1 MVTAHQRIEVVLTFD
16 TTFNLTQN
24 QLRYINEHIAD
35 LVYNSI
41 NKGKCTSLILKEGL
55 DTNDEVIISDNE
67 YIFEFIANIKCDY
80 SANAHMVNN
89 DLKGGITWDTVEKI
103 EDIDKFELMKL
114 LKHNLLVGDFGMHI
128 YTLQATVYDELFD
141 LPPNSNI

>member
-1 MVTAHQRIEVVLTFD
+1 MVTAHQKVEITLTFD

-24 QLRYINEHIAD
+24 QVRYINEHIAD
-35 LVYNSI
+35 LIYKSI
-41 NKGKCTSLILKEGL
+41 NKGKCTSLRLKEGL

-80 SANAHMVNN
+80 SANSHMVNN
-89 DLKGGITWDTVEKI
+89 DLEGGITWDNIEKI

-114 LKHNLLVGDFGMHI
+114 LIHNLLIGDFGVHI
-128 YTLQATVYDELFD
+128 YTLSVTIDDEIFD